1 MPYYNKALNV
11 RAIQGHDPA
20 RKWVRPH
27 PLETLGDRI
36 GFVEERMNRLESA
49 SVHSPVTPFM
59 NRCSQ
64 PGFVQLTAVLLFLLL
79 AGCTTNHYRKSAD
92 KEAYRA
98 VEQKTPL
105 VKNMDEHFT
114 IEQTNQLSFDGLPV
128 AVKVEDFLGADG
140 EVERGAHVLSL
151 ETALDLAV
159 KHSRTYQNQKE
170 GLYLESLGLTL
181 DRHQFAPLFAASAS
195 GAYKVTTLQAVGA
208 EIDPNNPTNFI
219 PQFNVLE
226 EQAVSGDGQVAV
238 SKLLRWGTRLTAA
251 FTTDFFRFLTGD
263 PRTMTSSQLG
273 ATLVQPLWRGAGYRV
288 TMENLTQSER
298 NLLYAL
304 RDFVLFRKRFS
315 VDVATTYYQVLGGRD
330 AVRNGFTKL
339 QSARQ
344 NAERTRSLAEE
355 GRATQADLGRLEQQ
369 LLSAESEWINAIR
382 NYKQSLD
389 NFKIQLGLSTDSTI
403 VLSDTDLEQLKIL
416 HPEISVEDSIKVAL
430 ATRLDYQTAREQY
443 EDAGRKIGVA
453 ADALKAQVD
462 LVASAGID
470 SERIGVA
477 RFAVPDFDR
486 YHWNAGLV
494 LNLPLDRKAERNVY
508 RRTLINYEQSRRA
521 FELRA
526 DEIKLQVRDGW
537 RALDQ
542 AKRNFEISEIGV
554 KLAER
559 RVEEQ
564 NLLAD
569 LGRAKAQDQVDA
581 QNDLV
586 NSRNQRTQALV
597 AHTIAR
603 LQFWNNLGILYIK
616 DNGQW
621 EEITNAKLE

>member
-1 MPYYNKALNV
+1 
-11 RAIQGHDPA
+11 
-20 RKWVRPH
+20 
-27 PLETLGDRI
+27 
-36 GFVEERMNRLESA
+36 MNRFESEG
-49 SVHSPVTPFM
+49 VHNPVTPFM
-59 NRCSQ
+59 NRCLQ
-64 PGFVQLTAVLLFLLL
+64 PGSVPLMAVLSFLLS
-79 AGCTTNHYRKSAD
+79 AGCTTQHYRKSAD

-98 VEQKTPL
+98 VAQKTPL

-128 AVKVEDFLGADG
+128 AVNVGDFLGAYG

-181 DRHQFAPLFAASAS
+181 DRHEFAPLFSASAN
-195 GAYKVTTLQAVGA
+195 GAYRVTTLQA
-208 EIDPNNPTNFI
+208 DTNLTS
-219 PQFNVLE
+219 QSNVLE
-226 EQAVSGDGQVAV
+226 EQAVSGDGRVAV

-263 PRTMTSSQLG
+263 PRATTSSQLG

-304 RDFVLFRKRFS
+304 RDFTLFRKRFS
-315 VDVATTYYQVLGGRD
+315 VDVATTYFQVLAGRD

-344 NAERTRSLAEE
+344 NAQRTRSLAEE

-382 NYKQSLD
+382 NYKQALD

-403 VLSDTDLEQLKIL
+403 VLADTDLEQLKIL
-416 HPEISVEDSIKVAL
+416 HPEISLDDSIKIAL
-430 ATRLDYQTAREQY
+430 ATRLDYHTAREQY

-462 LVASAGID
+462 LVAAAGID
-470 SERIGVA
+470 SGQIGVT

-486 YHWNAGLV
+486 YHWNAGLA
-494 LNLPLDRKAERNVY
+494 LNLPLDRKAERNTY
-508 RRTLINYEQSRRA
+508 RRSLINYEQARRG

-537 RALDQ
+537 RALEQ

-586 NSRNQRTQALV
+586 SSRNQRTQALV

>member
-1 MPYYNKALNV
+1 
-11 RAIQGHDPA
+11 
-20 RKWVRPH
+20 
-27 PLETLGDRI
+27 
-36 GFVEERMNRLESA
+36 MNW
-49 SVHSPVTPFM
+49 
-59 NRCSQ
+59 CSQ
-64 PGFVQLTAVLLFLLL
+64 PGSVPLLAVLSVLLL
-79 AGCTTNHYRKSAD
+79 AGCTASHYRKSAD
-92 KEAYRA
+92 KEAYSA
-98 VEQKTPL
+98 VTQKTPL

-114 IEQTNQLSFDGLPV
+114 IEQTNQLSLDGLPV
-128 AVKVEDFLGADG
+128 GVQVEDFLGPYG

-170 GLYLESLGLTL
+170 GLYLDALGLTL
-181 DRHQFAPLFAASAS
+181 DRHEFAPLFSGSAN
-195 GAYKVTTLQAVGA
+195 ATYKVSSLQAVGA
-208 EIDPNNPTNFI
+208 QLDPNNPTNFI
-219 PQFNVLE
+219 PQFNLVE
-226 EQAVSGDGQVAV
+226 EQSVSGGGRVAV
-238 SKLLRWGTRLTAA
+238 SKLLRFGTRLTAA

-304 RDFVLFRKRFS
+304 RDFTLFRKRFS
-315 VDVATTYYQVLGGRD
+315 VDVATAYYQVLGGRD

-382 NYKQSLD
+382 NYRQALD
-389 NFKIQLGLSTDSTI
+389 NFKIQLGLSTDSAI
-403 VLSDTDLEQLKIL
+403 VLTDMDLLELKIL
-416 HPEISVEDSIKVAL
+416 HPEISLDDSINVAL
-430 ATRLDYQTAREQY
+430 AMRLDYQNVREQY

-470 SERIGVA
+470 SEQVKA
-477 RFAVPDFDR
+477 MRFAVPDIDR
-486 YHWNAGLV
+486 YQWNAGLV
-494 LNLPLDRKAERNVY
+494 LNLPLDRKAERNTY
-508 RRTLINYEQSRRA
+508 RRSLINYEQARRA

-537 RALDQ
+537 RALEQ

-586 NSRNQRTQALV
+586 SSRNQRTQALV

-616 DNGQW
+616 ENGQW

>member
-1 MPYYNKALNV
+1 
-11 RAIQGHDPA
+11 
-20 RKWVRPH
+20 
-27 PLETLGDRI
+27 
-36 GFVEERMNRLESA
+36 MNRFESEA
-49 SVHSPVTPFM
+49 VHNPITPFM
-59 NRCSQ
+59 KRFSQ
-64 PGFVQLTAVLLFLLL
+64 PGSVTLLAVLSFLLS
-79 AGCTTNHYRKSAD
+79 AGCTTGHYRKSAD
-92 KEAYRA
+92 KEAYGVVA
-98 VEQKTPL
+98 QKTPL

-114 IEQTNQLSFDGLPV
+114 IEQTNQLSLDGLPV
-128 AVKVEDFLGADG
+128 AANVEEFLGPDS
-140 EVERGAHVLSL
+140 EVERGAHVFSL
-151 ETALDLAV
+151 ETALDIAV
-159 KHSRTYQNQKE
+159 KHSRSYQNRKE
-170 GLYLESLGLTL
+170 DLYEQALGLTQ
-181 DRHQFAPLFAASAS
+181 DRHQFAPLFSAAGNAD
-195 GAYKVTTLQAVGA
+195 YKVTTLQPVNL
-208 EIDPNNPTNFI
+208 EPDPNNPTNLI
-219 PQFNVLE
+219 PVFRLVE
-226 EQAVSGDGQVAV
+226 EESISGAGRVSV
-238 SKLLRWGTRLTAA
+238 SKLLSVGTRLTAA

-304 RDFVLFRKRFS
+304 RDFTLFRKRFS
-315 VDVATTYYQVLGGRD
+315 VDVATAYYQVLGSRD
-330 AVRNGFTKL
+330 AVRNGYTKL

-369 LLSAESEWINAIR
+369 QLSAESEWINAIR
-382 NYKQSLD
+382 NYKQALD
-389 NFKIQLGLSTDSTI
+389 NFKIQLGLSTDAGI
-403 VLSDTDLEQLKIL
+403 VLDDTDLRQLKIL
-416 HPEISVEDSIKVAL
+416 HPEISLDDSIKAAL
-430 ATRLDYQTAREQY
+430 AMRLDYQNAREQY

-462 LVASAGID
+462 LIASAGID
-470 SERIGVA
+470 SERVNAA
-477 RFAVPDFDR
+477 RFAAPDIDR
-486 YHWNAGLV
+486 YHWNAGLE
-494 LNLPLDRKAERNVY
+494 LNLPLDRKAERNAY
-508 RRTLINYEQSRRA
+508 RRSLITHEQSRRT

-621 EEITNAKLE
+621 EEITNAKLD

>member
-1 MPYYNKALNV
+1 
-11 RAIQGHDPA
+11 
-20 RKWVRPH
+20 
-27 PLETLGDRI
+27 
-36 GFVEERMNRLESA
+36 MNRFESEG
-49 SVHSPVTPFM
+49 VHNPVTPFM
-59 NRCSQ
+59 NRCPQ
-64 PGFVQLTAVLLFLLL
+64 PGSVPLAAVLSLLLL
-79 AGCTTNHYRKSAD
+79 AGCTAHHYRKSAD
-92 KEAYRA
+92 KEAYGA
-98 VEQKTPL
+98 VAQKTPL

-114 IEQTNQLSFDGLPV
+114 IEQTNQLSFDGLPE
-128 AVKVEDFLGADG
+128 AVKVEEFLGADG

-151 ETALDLAV
+151 ETALDIAI
-159 KHSRTYQNQKE
+159 KHSRTYQNRKE
-170 GLYLESLGLTL
+170 DLYLASLGLTL
-181 DRHQFAPLFAASAS
+181 DRHQFAPLFAAGAS
-195 GAYKVTTLQAVGA
+195 GSYKATTLQAVGA
-208 EIDPNNPTNFI
+208 AIDPNNPTNLI
-219 PQFNVLE
+219 PEFNLVGE
-226 EQAVSGDGQVAV
+226 KSVSGDGRIAV
-238 SKLLRWGTRLTAA
+238 SKLLSFGTRLTAA

-263 PRTMTSSQLG
+263 PRTMTSSELG

-304 RDFVLFRKRFS
+304 RDFTLFRKRFS
-315 VDVATTYYQVLGGRD
+315 VDVATAYYQVLGGRD

-344 NAERTRSLAEE
+344 NAQRTRSLAEE

-389 NFKIQLGLSTDSTI
+389 NFKIQLGLSTDATI
-403 VLSDTDLEQLKIL
+403 VLADTDLERLKIL
-416 HPEISVEDSIKVAL
+416 HPEISVDDSIKVAL
-430 ATRLDYQTAREQY
+430 ATRLDYQNTREQY

-453 ADALKAQVD
+453 ADALRAQVD
-462 LVASAGID
+462 LVAAAGID
-470 SERIGVA
+470 SVRQNST
-477 RFAVPDFDR
+477 RFAVPDIDR
-486 YHWNAGLV
+486 YHWNAGLE
-494 LNLPLDRKAERNVY
+494 LNLPLDRKAERNAY
-508 RRTLINYEQSRRA
+508 RRSLITYEQARRT